1 MADYADEPILTT
13 YKLQRLSL
21 LAFIITSTVF
31 ADVFL
36 PEGMFFYIILV
47 YVWYWRLPHW
57 VKLRFGY

>member
-1 MADYADEPILTT
+1 MTT

-47 YVWYWRLPHW
+47 YVWYWRLPHS